1 MGEANFYYFTCLKFK
16 NFKGFI
22 ELTLQLN
29 LKENDEF
36 QGIPPRH
43 SLHVQ
48 APIPQE
54 WNALCRHLV
63 EGLQDRR
70 YRRHQGRWICPRRH
84 APQVLPRSD
93 WTRFQ
98 RDQPIIGRRRLQAS
112 AQPHRKEEDLH
123 PRGARATLEL
133 SSGFLGP
140 REAQRHD
147 SS

>member
-22 ELTLQLN
+22 EFITPQLN

-54 WNALCRHLV
+54 WNAFRLDPF
-63 EGLQDRR
+63 EGVQDRR
-70 YRRHQGRWICPRRH
+70 YRRYQSRWIRSRRH
-84 APQVLPRSD
+84 GPQILPRSY

-98 RDQPIIGRRRLQAS
+98 RYQPIFGRRRLQAR
-112 AQPHRKEEDLH
+112 AQPHRKEKDLH
-123 PRGARATLEL
+123 PR
-133 SSGFLGP
+133 
-140 REAQRHD
+140 
-147 SS
+147 